1 MPFAR
6 DCPYSTLSLASFWA
20 AYGSSWKRAS
30 LSRFLFS
37 VSPPPLWLSSLL
49 SLFSLSLS
57 HSSSCFFLLRH
68 TSMRLE
74 PESSFSLSPLS
85 FSFRFGQRWRKN
97 VQRLVTALAVASSVI
112 ILFQIIDFSRKSR
125 ETDFSIRKYSIFW
138 RERRGKRRRKE
149 KKRLRENEERG
160 GTALASLSSTTTRH
174 AAAHTQHN

>member
-37 VSPPPLWLSSLL
+37 VSPPPLWLSLSSLSFL
-49 SLFSLSLS
+49 SLSLS

-97 VQRLVTALAVASSVI
+97 VQRLVTALPVASSVI

-138 RERRGKRRRKE
+138 RERRGKEEEKRRKD
-149 KKRLRENEERG
+149 
-160 GTALASLSSTTTRH
+160 
-174 AAAHTQHN
+174 